1 MKAFNLKS
9 LSKIGAG
16 VLLAG
21 AGAMFSPS
29 ALAAGGAGCGTYAT
43 GETDAN
49 GNPVH
54 ATLACSTAPI
64 DLTNKGSLQRGA
76 TMFMNYCV
84 GCHSA
89 QYVRYSRVAKDLDIP
104 PELVEKYL
112 MVTSDQIGDHITAE
126 IDPELQ
132 GQWFGAPPPDL
143 SLETR
148 LRGDDW
154 VYTYLLSFYED
165 PSRPWGSNN
174 LVLANAAMPHVL
186 HNLQK
191 ELGKE
196 EYEAHVG
203 DLVNFMAWMAEP
215 VRHERKIYGA
225 FVLLFVL
232 VLLIPVYLLN
242 KEFWKDVK

>member
-1 MKAFNLKS
+1 MKALTLNTLT
-9 LSKIGAG
+9 KIGAG
-16 VLLAG
+16 ITLAT
-21 AGAMFSPS
+21 AGMFFAPTAM
-29 ALAAGGAGCGTYAT
+29 AAGGDGCGTLT
-43 GETDAN
+43 GEDGSTT
-49 GNPVH
+49 
-54 ATLACSTAPI
+54 TLECSKAPI

-76 TMFMNYCV
+76 AMFMNYCV

-89 QYVRYSRVAKDLDIP
+89 QYVRHSRIAQDLDIP

-112 MVTSDQIGDHITAE
+112 MVTSNQIGDHITAQ

-132 GQWFGAPPPDL
+132 GVWFGAAPPDL

-154 VYTYLLSFYED
+154 VYTYLLTFYED
-165 PSRPWGSNN
+165 PSRPWGANN

-196 EYEAHVG
+196 EYEARIG

-225 FVLLFVL
+225 FVLLFLL

>member
-1 MKAFNLKS
+1 MKTLT
-9 LSKIGAG
+9 KIGAAIT
-16 VLLAG
+16 LAT
-21 AGAMFSPS
+21 AGTFFVPNAM
-29 ALAAGGAGCGTYAT
+29 AAGGDGCGTLT
-43 GETDAN
+43 GEDGKTT
-49 GNPVH
+49 
-54 ATLACSTAPI
+54 TLECSKAPI

-76 TMFMNYCV
+76 AMFMNYCV

-89 QYVRYSRVAKDLDIP
+89 QYVRYSRIAQDLDIP

-112 MVTSDQIGDHITAE
+112 MVTSDQIGDHITAQ

-132 GQWFGAPPPDL
+132 GAWFGAAPPDL

-154 VYTYLLSFYED
+154 VYTYLLTFYED
-165 PSRPWGSNN
+165 PSRPWGANN

-191 ELGKE
+191 ELGKD
-196 EYEAHVG
+196 EYEARVG

-215 VRHERKIYGA
+215 VRHERKVYGA
-225 FVLLFVL
+225 FVLLFLL

>member
-1 MKAFNLKS
+1 MKTLT
-9 LSKIGAG
+9 KIGAAIT
-16 VLLAG
+16 LAT
-21 AGAMFSPS
+21 AGTFFAPNAM
-29 ALAAGGAGCGTYAT
+29 AAGGDGCGTLT
-43 GETDAN
+43 GEDGKTT
-49 GNPVH
+49 
-54 ATLACSTAPI
+54 TLECSKAPI

-76 TMFMNYCV
+76 AMFMNYCV

-89 QYVRYSRVAKDLDIP
+89 QYVRYSRIAQDLDIP

-112 MVTSDQIGDHITAE
+112 MVTSDQIGDHITAQ

-132 GQWFGAPPPDL
+132 GAWFGAAPPDL

-154 VYTYLLSFYED
+154 VYTYLLTFYED
-165 PSRPWGSNN
+165 PSRPWGANN

-191 ELGKE
+191 ELGKD
-196 EYEAHVG
+196 EYEARVG

-215 VRHERKIYGA
+215 VRHERKVYGA
-225 FVLLFVL
+225 FVLLFLL

>member
-1 MKAFNLKS
+1 MKVFNLKT
-9 LSKIGAG
+9 LGAG
-16 VLLAG
+16 LLLAG
-21 AGAMFSPS
+21 ASVVASPS
-29 ALAAGGAGCGTYAT
+29 AMASGGHGCGTYTEADGTAT
-43 GETDAN
+43 
-49 GNPVH
+49 
-54 ATLACSTAPI
+54 TLECSKAPI

-76 TMFMNYCV
+76 AMFMNYCV
-84 GCHSA
+84 GCHTA
-89 QYVRYSRVAKDLDIP
+89 QYVRHSRIAKDLDIP

-112 MVTSDQIGDHITAE
+112 MVTSNQIGDHITAS

-132 GQWFGAPPPDL
+132 KAWFGATPPDL

-165 PSRPWGSNN
+165 PSRPWGANN

-191 ELGKE
+191 ELSEE
-196 EYEAHVG
+196 EYKARVG

-215 VRHERKIYGA
+215 VRHDRKIYGA
-225 FVLLFVL
+225 FVILFLLILF
-232 VLLIPVYLLN
+232 IPVYLLN

>member
-1 MKAFNLKS
+1 MKVFNLKT
-9 LSKIGAG
+9 LGAG
-16 VLLAG
+16 LLLAG
-21 AGAMFSPS
+21 ASLVASPS
-29 ALAAGGAGCGTYAT
+29 AMAAGGHGCGTYTEADGT
-43 GETDAN
+43 ST
-49 GNPVH
+49 
-54 ATLACSTAPI
+54 TLECSKAPI

-76 TMFMNYCV
+76 AMFMNYCV

-89 QYVRYSRVAKDLDIP
+89 QYVRHSRIAQDLDVP

-112 MVTSDQIGDHITAE
+112 MVTSDQIGDHVTAN

-132 GQWFGAPPPDL
+132 GAWFGAAPPDL

-165 PSRPWGSNN
+165 PSRPWGANN

-186 HNLQK
+186 HNLQQ
-191 ELGKE
+191 ELGEE
-196 EYEAHVG
+196 EYKARVG

-215 VRHERKIYGA
+215 VRHDRKIYGA
-225 FVLLFVL
+225 FVILFLL

>member
-203 DLVNFMAWMAEP
+203 QHGLHTLLYP
-215 VRHERKIYGA
+215 T
-225 FVLLFVL
+225 LFVGCAKHEAWQRWQ
-232 VLLIPVYLLN
+232 VPGYLN
-242 KEFWKDVK
+242 PKDG

>member
-1 MKAFNLKS
+1 MKAFNLKT
-9 LSKIGAG
+9 LGAG
-16 VLLAG
+16 LLLVG
-21 AGAMFSPS
+21 ASLVASPS
-29 ALAAGGAGCGTYAT
+29 AMAAGGHGCGTYTEADGT
-43 GETDAN
+43 ST
-49 GNPVH
+49 
-54 ATLACSTAPI
+54 TLECSKAPI

-76 TMFMNYCV
+76 AMFMNYCV

-89 QYVRYSRVAKDLDIP
+89 QYVRHSRIAQDLDVP

-112 MVTSDQIGDHITAE
+112 MVTSDQIGDHVTAN

-132 GQWFGAPPPDL
+132 GAWFGAAPPDL

-148 LRGDDW
+148 LRSDDW

-165 PSRPWGSNN
+165 PSRPWGANN

-186 HNLQK
+186 HNLQQ
-191 ELGKE
+191 ELGEE
-196 EYEAHVG
+196 EYKARVG

-215 VRHERKIYGA
+215 VRHDRKIYGA
-225 FVLLFVL
+225 FVILFLLI
-232 VLLIPVYLLN
+232 LLIPVYLLN

>member
-1 MKAFNLKS
+1 MKAFNLKT
-9 LSKIGAG
+9 LSAG
-16 VLLAG
+16 LLLVG
-21 AGAMFSPS
+21 AGAILSPS
-29 ALAAGGAGCGTYAT
+29 ALASGGHGCGEYTEADGT
-43 GETDAN
+43 KT
-49 GNPVH
+49 
-54 ATLACSTAPI
+54 TLECSKAPI

-84 GCHSA
+84 GCHTA
-89 QYVRYSRVAKDLDIP
+89 QYVRHSRIAKDLDIP

-112 MVTSDQIGDHITAE
+112 MVTSDQIGDHVTAN

-132 GQWFGAPPPDL
+132 SAWFGATPPDL

-165 PSRPWGSNN
+165 PSRPWGANN

-186 HNLQK
+186 HNLQQ
-191 ELGKE
+191 ELGEE
-196 EYEAHVG
+196 EYKSRVG

-215 VRHERKIYGA
+215 VRHDRKIYGA
-225 FVLLFVL
+225 FVLLFL
-232 VLLIPVYLLN
+232 LILLIPVYLLN

>member
-1 MKAFNLKS
+1 MKAIT
-9 LSKIGAG
+9 LSKITAGIALIGATA
-16 VLLAG
+16 L
-21 AGAMFSPS
+21 FSPS
-29 ALAAGGAGCGTYAT
+29 AMAGGGHGCGTYDT
-43 GETDAN
+43 GEKDAS
-49 GNPVH
+49 G
-54 ATLACSTAPI
+54 ATITGTYECSKAPI

-76 TMFMNYCV
+76 NMFMNYCV
-84 GCHSA
+84 GCHTA
-89 QYVRYSRVAKDLDIP
+89 QYVRHSRIAKDLDIP

-112 MVTSDQIGDHITAE
+112 MVTSKQIGDHITAG
-126 IDPELQ
+126 INPELQ
-132 GQWFGAPPPDL
+132 GSWFGAAPPDL

-165 PSRPWGSNN
+165 PNRPWGSNN
-174 LVLANAAMPHVL
+174 IVLANAAMPHVL

-191 ELGKE
+191 DLGKE
-196 EYEAHVG
+196 EYEARVG

-225 FVLLFVL
+225 FVLIFLL
-232 VLLIPVYLLN
+232 VLLVPVYLLN

>member
-1 MKAFNLKS
+1 MKALNS
-9 LSKIGAG
+9 LTKIGAG
-16 VLLAG
+16 LILATIG
-21 AGAMFSPS
+21 AFASTNAVAS
-29 ALAAGGAGCGTYAT
+29 GGHGCGTYTQADGT
-43 GETDAN
+43 E
-49 GNPVH
+49 V
-54 ATLACSTAPI
+54 TLECSKAPI
-64 DLTNKGSLQRGA
+64 DLTNKASLQRGA

-89 QYVRYSRVAKDLDIP
+89 QYVRHSRIAQDLDIP

-112 MVTSDQIGDHITAE
+112 MVTTKSIGDHVTAQ
-126 IDPELQ
+126 INPDLQ
-132 GQWFGAPPPDL
+132 GEWFGAAPPDL

-186 HNLQK
+186 YNLQN
-191 ELGKE
+191 ELGKA
-196 EYEAHVG
+196 EYEKRVG
-203 DLVNFMAWMAEP
+203 DLVNYMAWMAEP
-215 VRHERKIYGA
+215 VRHDRKIYGA
-225 FVLLFVL
+225 FVIIFLLI
-232 VLLIPVYLLN
+232 LLIPVYLLN